1 MGDAAKLGDRV
12 VAIDTHIEMVPSPGG
27 PVATPTPN
35 PFDGKLVQDLSA
47 TVVVDQMP
55 LALEGSVALNAS
67 PHVPKAGP
75 FQRPP
80 SNRGTV
86 MVGAPTVKADGRP
99 VARNGDPAD
108 TCNDPQ
114 DAPKG
119 QVVAVSTVKVGS

>member
-1 MGDAAKLGDRV
+1 
-12 VAIDTHIEMVPSPGG
+12 
-27 PVATPTPN
+27 
-35 PFDGKLVQDLSA
+35 
-47 TVVVDQMP
+47 
-55 LALEGSVALNAS
+55 
-67 PHVPKAGP
+67 
-75 FQRPP
+75 
-80 SNRGTV
+80 

>member
-1 MGDAAKLGDRV
+1 MRSPL
-12 VAIDTHIEMVPSPGG
+12 SPGVRKTRWPPFFARARATHTAKWRHDG
-27 PVATPTPN
+27 P
-35 PFDGKLVQDLSA
+35 GR
-47 TVVVDQMP
+47 VDT
-55 LALEGSVALNAS
+55 
-67 PHVPKAGP
+67 